1 MVSVLR
7 IKILKHIIGL
17 SHLMHH
23 LPCCLTSS
31 EENKTLCCIVALI
44 SAISNCL
51 FILSLI
57 HRIST
62 LKAMQKLEVLFQN
75 VCPPVRG
82 VVQLGLPLD
91 SRTLVLDILAPF
103 ASTQTHS
110 SSSHCVSS
118 KLPSALQRCVYSE
131 RSLPWYAFS
140 QGVAGFPESCGL
152 QIDDGYK

>member
-31 EENKTLCCIVALI
+31 EENKTLCSIVALI

-57 HRIST
+57 HRILT
-62 LKAMQKLEVLFQN
+62 LAMQKLEVLFRN
-75 VCPPVRG
+75 LCPPVRG

-103 ASTQTHS
+103 ASTQKHS
-110 SSSHCVSS
+110 SSAHCVSL
-118 KLPSALQRCVYSE
+118 KLPSALQRGVYSE
-131 RSLPWYAFS
+131 RSLP
-140 QGVAGFPESCGL
+140 
-152 QIDDGYK
+152 